1 MLYKNLV
8 IISNERIFKDGDN
21 FFCENLD
28 LKILPEGLNNYH
40 EVQYIARSSASKK
53 NQKINLKN
61 VKVASN
67 ILRFIYFVYKTFKTS
82 DATYLLVSITPYTF
96 FSFLFL

>member
-67 ILRFIYFVYKTFKTS
+67 ILRFIYFVYKTFKGRTC
-82 DATYLLVSITPYTF
+82 
-96 FSFLFL
+96 FLGIWDN